1 MWMLNVGILGA
12 SGYTGAELLRLLA
25 GHSNFEVGVVTGR
38 AAEPF
43 AVGERLRGLAYVY
56 PDLEIAPYAP
66 GIFDRCDLVFSG
78 LPHGASQTM
87 AADLLNGD
95 FFFVDLAADFRLKDP
110 GEYEYW
116 YGQPHA
122 APEEIDKFVYG
133 LPELERDDLASTQAA
148 AVPGCYPTAALLAL
162 APLVRAAAI
171 QTDGIVVDAASGV
184 TGAGRAPKSNTTF
197 GAVNEDFCAYGLLNH
212 RHTPEIQQ
220 ALGASVLFTP
230 HLAPMSRGILA
241 TCYARPLEGVSQED
255 LRDVYADT
263 YADEPFVSVFPEPP
277 STKDTLG
284 SNSAHL
290 SVHLDPRTG
299 WVLALCALDNLGK
312 GAAGQAIQCANV
324 ICGLPETTGLPL
336 SGVFS

>member
-1 MWMLNVGILGA
+1 MLKVGILGA

-25 GHSNFEVGVVTGR
+25 GHPNFEVSVVTGKT
-38 AAEPF
+38 AAHA
-43 AVGERLRGLAYVY
+43 AVEERLRGLASVY
-56 PDLEIAPYAP
+56 PDLEIAPYAS
-66 GIFDRCDLVFSG
+66 GVFDRCDLVFSG
-78 LPHGASQTM
+78 LPHGVSQTM
-87 AADLLNGD
+87 AAELLHGG

-110 GEYEYW
+110 SQYERW

-122 APEEIDKFVYG
+122 APDEVERFVYG
-133 LPELERDDLASTQAA
+133 LPELERDALASAQAA
-148 AVPGCYPTAALLAL
+148 AVPGCYPTAAVLAL
-162 APLVRAAAI
+162 APLVQAGAV
-171 QTDGIVVDAASGV
+171 QTDGIVIDAASGV
-184 TGAGRAPKSNTTF
+184 TGAGRAPQANTTF
-197 GAVNEDFCAYGLLNH
+197 GAVNENFCAYGLLNH

-241 TCYARPLEGVSQED
+241 TCYARPLDGVSQED
-255 LRDVYADT
+255 LLSVYADT

-290 SVHLDPRTG
+290 SVHLDSRTG

-336 SGVFS
+336 AGVFS

>member
-1 MWMLNVGILGA
+1 MLNVGILGA

-38 AAEPF
+38 AAEPS
-43 AVGERLRGLAYVY
+43 AVGERLRGLASVY

-66 GIFDRCDLVFSG
+66 GVFDRCDLVFSG

-87 AADLLNGD
+87 ATDLLDGG

-122 APEEIDKFVYG
+122 APEAIHKFVYG

-162 APLVRAAAI
+162 APLVRADAI
-171 QTDGIVVDAASGV
+171 QTDGIVIDAVSGV

-255 LRDVYADT
+255 LQDVYADA

-336 SGVFS
+336 AAVSS